1 MRVHLASRT
10 LKVADYPKY
19 NNVVE
24 LADKN
29 KIIKEHNYVLQII
42 VGYQNNHITLTE
54 ALVSD
59 RFDGLM

>member
-1 MRVHLASRT
+1 MNSSCGTSNLRKEIEMRVHLASRT

-42 VGYQNNHITLTE
+42 VGY
-54 ALVSD
+54 
-59 RFDGLM
+59 

>member
-42 VGYQNNHITLTE
+42 VGY
-54 ALVSD
+54 
-59 RFDGLM
+59 